1 MISGPVHLSNSVGI
15 HRFSCEIVHPNT
27 LFKINTQ
34 YNALATHLTCK
45 EENSQTTTKK

>member
-1 MISGPVHLSNSVGI
+1 MISGPVHLSNSVGM
-15 HRFSCEIVHPNT
+15 HCFSCEIVHPNT

-45 EENSQTTTKK
+45 SSSQTTTKK